1 MIQYL
6 LGKASTGK
14 YRFVVIFWDEIWDD
28 IENGYLIIREY
39 GQVHGKTT
47 TAPKIWIKKGLAG
60 RSHREQATLKFNSLV
75 KEYLDKGYVTVDKHP
90 NEYSEVELNEIFGE
104 NKTNQ
109 AGVIKPQ
116 LAKQSDKVTN
126 RKIFDNEW
134 LASRKINGV
143 RALFYFDGSEIHVAS
158 RGGDMYDYSTIHL
171 REHPVLLEIF
181 TKYPTLILDCELYK
195 FGKSLQQCSGAARLE
210 KNAVDCDWLE
220 MYCYDCI
227 FTDNMEMIAKDR
239 IKFIQDIATK
249 FNLTF
254 DPTRIW
260 QPGELQIQIV
270 PHVIVSGWNNMKIL
284 HDQYVSEGWEGLV
297 IRDPGKVYIPSG
309 RTNAMIKIKN
319 YLDETFKV
327 VGYELGLRGSEDMVF
342 ICKMQDGRTFKASPM
357 GDRRTKE
364 EYVQNFKTKYL
375 NQLGDCKYFE
385 YSDEGIPCQPK
396 FICFRYDLE
405 EGSK

>member
-90 NEYSEVELNEIFGE
+90 NEYSEAELNEIFGE

-134 LASRKINGV
+134 LISRKLDGV
-143 RALFYFDGSEIHVAS
+143 KALFYYKDGEVHTAS
-158 RGGDMYDYSTIHL
+158 RGGDTYDYSTVHL
-171 REHPVLLEIF
+171 RTYPPLVKFFEENPSITLDGEVFCKNVSLAKISGAVRMEKDCDNEWLQYWIYDCYDANNPEMPAEERWRFLMNTLNHKYGIFVYMINEDDANPEPVRLLEH
-181 TKYPTLILDCELYK
+181 TKVK
-195 FGKSLQQCSGAARLE
+195 G
-210 KNAVDCDWLE
+210 W
-220 MYCYDCI
+220 
-227 FTDNMEMIAKDR
+227 DNMKRLHDEWVADGFEGAI
-239 IKFIQDIATK
+239 
-249 FNLTF
+249 LT
-254 DPTRIW
+254 DPTKPYKIGAR
-260 QPGELQIQIV
+260 
-270 PHVIVSGWNNMKIL
+270 SNNLLKIKEFQDKEFIIKGL
-284 HDQYVSEGWEGLV
+284 VEGLREEDMCFLLETEDGKEFKAKPV
-297 IRDPGKVYIPSG
+297 GTRELKQYYRENINDLVGKMATVKFFYYSEDGIPLLPVVKCIRD
-309 RTNAMIKIKN
+309 
-319 YLDETFKV
+319 
-327 VGYELGLRGSEDMVF
+327 YE
-342 ICKMQDGRTFKASPM
+342 
-357 GDRRTKE
+357 
-364 EYVQNFKTKYL
+364 
-375 NQLGDCKYFE
+375 
-385 YSDEGIPCQPK
+385 
-396 FICFRYDLE
+396 
-405 EGSK
+405 